1 VEEDIMK
8 RIVAC
13 GLMAVAVSVMGLGCT
28 SGTPRPPVVNGE
40 TAQAPRF
47 EVDTLWPKPLPNNWR
62 IGMAIGVGV
71 DAQDNVWIVHRPDT
85 LGTQEKL
92 ASTTPRVAD
101 CCVAAPPVLVFNP
114 AGDLIGA
121 WGLAPGARGAEGY
134 DWPVSN
140 HGITVDHKGNVWIG
154 SNGAGDGHVLK
165 FTQSGKFLMQIGKP
179 KASQGSNDVVNLNR
193 PAKIFIDAKANET
206 YVADGYGNKRVIV
219 FDADTGAYKRHWG
232 AYGARPDD
240 TDAGPYNP
248 TAEAPKQFRNPVH
261 CAELSHDGLL
271 YVCDRANDRVQV
283 FKPDGTFVREAFYAR
298 HTLGSGSVWDI
309 AFSKDPQQRYL
320 YLVDGSNEK
329 VYVIE
334 RETLR
339 VLTQF
344 GSGGRQPGQFFG
356 VHSVATDSKGNL
368 YTTETYEGKRLQRFM
383 FKGVETVARD
393 QGVVWPRGSK

>member
-1 VEEDIMK
+1 MK

-13 GLMAVAVSVMGLGCT
+13 GLMAVVVAVLGWGCT
-28 SGTPRPPVVNGE
+28 GGAPRPPVVSE
-40 TAQAPRF
+40 PTVQAPRF
-47 EVDTLWPKPLPNNWR
+47 EVDPLWPKPLPNNWR

-92 ASTTPRVAD
+92 ASTMPRTAD

-121 WGLAPGARGAEGY
+121 WGLQPGTRGAEGY

-193 PAKIFIDAKANET
+193 PAKIFVDARANET

-232 AYGARPDD
+232 AYGGRPDD
-240 TDAGPYNP
+240 TNLGPYDPN
-248 TAEAPKQFRNPVH
+248 AAAPRQFRNPVH
-261 CAELSHDGLL
+261 CAELSQDGLL
-271 YVCDRANDRVQV
+271 YVCDRANDRIQV
-283 FKPDGTFVREAFYAR
+283 FKADGSFVREAFFAR
-298 HTLGSGSVWDI
+298 QTLGSGSVWDI

-334 RETLR
+334 RESLR

-344 GSGGRQPGQFFG
+344 GAGGRQPGQFFG
-356 VHSVATDSKGNL
+356 VHSVATDSKGHL
-368 YTTETYEGKRLQRFM
+368 YTTETYEGKRLQRFL
-383 FKGVETVARD
+383 FKGVEAVTAD
-393 QGVVWPRGSK
+393 QGVVWPRGSR